1 MTMQHSAVHDVESR
15 DVEVWDG
22 DVRTSVLVAGE
33 GPPLVFLHPVLGLQ
47 WDPFLDALATHHTV
61 YAPYLPGTAPGEP
74 DAHKPITDNYELTL
88 VYDEILRA
96 VGVDGP
102 AAVIGHSFGGM
113 VAADFAATF
122 PDRVSKLVLLCPIE
136 LWTDGRPF
144 ANPYLME
151 LPELAAAAFADPTGP
166 VASAALAMPEDPE
179 ALGEVLI
186 ALQWAMGVAGKY
198 WWPIPDRGLSRRI
211 HRITADTLVIW
222 GSEDKIIS
230 PEYAHDFARLIKSA
244 RAEVLP
250 DAAHVPQ
257 LERLDAVAPMVA
269 AFLDG

>member
-1 MTMQHSAVHDVESR
+1 
-15 DVEVWDG
+15 
-22 DVRTSVLVAGE
+22 
-33 GPPLVFLHPVLGLQ
+33 
-47 WDPFLDALATHHTV
+47 
-61 YAPYLPGTAPGEP
+61 
-74 DAHKPITDNYELTL
+74 
-88 VYDEILRA
+88 
-96 VGVDGP
+96 
-102 AAVIGHSFGGM
+102 
-113 VAADFAATF
+113 
-122 PDRVSKLVLLCPIE
+122 
-136 LWTDGRPF
+136 
-144 ANPYLME
+144 
-151 LPELAAAAFADPTGP
+151 
-166 VASAALAMPEDPE
+166 
-179 ALGEVLI
+179 
-186 ALQWAMGVAGKY
+186 VAGKY